1 MRGPGLDMGVEDG
14 SKQEEFKDG
23 PADGSE
29 TSSMHESNMS
39 DEPGSPMF
47 HDAII
52 FSSQVQLNDL
62 FRERRQGLR
71 RMD

>member
-1 MRGPGLDMGVEDG
+1 MGVEDG

-52 FSSQVQLNDL
+52 FSSQV
-62 FRERRQGLR
+62 
-71 RMD
+71 